1 MMTRLLRPIAVACAR
16 RLLGILD
23 EAQYEDLIS
32 KFKSCGRDIKM
43 FYPLSIFGA
52 ENMVLGDNVTI
63 DSFTHI
69 WGEGGIRI
77 GNRVMIASNSV
88 ITTLTHDHS
97 AEDMQQTLISK
108 EIVIEDD
115 VWIGAHCTILPGV
128 TIGKGAVV
136 GAGSVITKNVEPYS
150 IVVGAPARF
159 LKYRDVAAR
168 LKPFVQFETSGQ
180 GNENLR
186 RNDSGRA

>member
-1 MMTRLLRPIAVACAR
+1 MMNRLLRPIAVAFAR

-23 EAQYEDLIS
+23 EAQYEDLIA

-43 FYPLSIFGA
+43 FYPVSILGA

-69 WGEGGIRI
+69 WGQGGIRI
-77 GNRVMIASNSV
+77 GNRVMIASNTS

-97 AEDMQQTLISK
+97 KECMQKTLLKK

-136 GAGSVITKNVEPYS
+136 GAGSVVTKNVEPYA
-150 IVVGAPARF
+150 IVVGAPARL
-159 LKYRDVAAR
+159 LKYRNV
-168 LKPFVQFETSGQ
+168 TSG
-180 GNENLR
+180 
-186 RNDSGRA
+186 